1 MPILLKQ
8 CSYEKY
14 KLNNDFIMLL
24 DERRRCWSAVVLRLS
39 VVSNYY
45 CIQVFVDEGEKYDQ
59 LQSFNLA
66 DFKSFE
72 AFILHQF

>member
-8 CSYEKY
+8 FSYEKY

-24 DERRRCWSAVVLRLS
+24 DEKRHCWSAVVLRLS

-45 CIQVFVDEGEKYDQ
+45 CIQGFADEREKYDQ
-59 LQSFNLA
+59 
-66 DFKSFE
+66 
-72 AFILHQF
+72 